1 MDYIPY
7 TAAMIPVVEHMGSML
22 QSTAGIATVSSLWW
36 SLIVGTAVGSGVT
49 LLSSMTSMYA
59 AALSDQE
66 GGGLTQRGYF
76 IVAAPISLLLFIAAT
91 IYFKLF
97 L

>member
-1 MDYIPY
+1 
-7 TAAMIPVVEHMGSML
+7 MGSIL
-22 QSTAGIATVSSLWW
+22 PSAADITTITSLWW
-36 SLIVGTAVGSGVT
+36 SLIVGTAIGSGVT